1 MKNQITARDYERLS
15 AYLDN
20 QLDGKERTRMEE
32 RLIAD
37 PELRKQLQEIEKT
50 RLLLRELP
58 RIRAPRN
65 FYIRPETISKPVGV
79 RPSFKLFPSYGIVS
93 AIATILLVIVIFAD
107 RRISFSGPVAF
118 APAEVVPAESFVVEQ
133 EVARSEAAT
142 TSPVEA
148 APNAMME
155 SQVLVLPTSPVAVAK
170 VGEAGIATPTTIY
183 LDALLPSSTPEAI
196 FSILSGQTVTNTVNC
211 EGTTDSSDNQRTPNL
226 SQCTTP
232 TATAMNSL
240 QGLLSTDSPISSPVA
255 ALPSVTL
262 QPTETPYP
270 TTTLFPTSTSTLEPS
285 PTLIPTNTPAITQ
298 DIPSGSIVEAP
309 AIPAPSDQLL
319 DTTGSAPLDSAPEQ
333 NSSKSPNFEFI
344 KYIILTIELSLA
356 SIAIIAGILAIIL
369 RLRAG
374 R

>member
-1 MKNQITARDYERLS
+1 MKNQITSLDYERLS

-20 QLDGKERTRMEE
+20 QLVGKECIRMEE

-37 PELRKQLQEIEKT
+37 PELRKQLQELEKT

-58 RIRAPRN
+58 RLRAPRN
-65 FYIRPETISKPVGV
+65 FYISPESVSKPVGV
-79 RPSFKLFPSYGIVS
+79 RPSFKLFPAYGIVS
-93 AIATILLVIVIFAD
+93 AIATILLVMVIFAD
-107 RRISFSGPVAF
+107 RLISTSGPVAL
-118 APAEVVPAESFVVEQ
+118 APAEVAPAESFVVEQ

-142 TSPVEA
+142 SSPVEA

-155 SQVLVLPTSPVAVAK
+155 SQVQVLPTSPAAVAK
-170 VGEAGIATPTTIY
+170 VGEPGIATPTTIY
-183 LDALLPSSTPEAI
+183 LDALLPSLTPEVL
-196 FSILSGQTVTNTVNC
+196 FSIMSGQTVTNTTTC
-211 EGTTDSSDNQRTPNL
+211 EGTIISGDNQRTPNL
-226 SQCTTP
+226 SQCATP
-232 TATAMNSL
+232 TGTTMNSL
-240 QGLLSTDSPISSPVA
+240 QGLLSTDSPNSSPVA
-255 ALPSVTL
+255 ALPSITL
-262 QPTETPYP
+262 HPTETPYP
-270 TTTLFPTSTSTLEPS
+270 TATPFPTSTSTLVPS
-285 PTLIPTNTPAITQ
+285 PTPVPTNAPMITQ

-319 DTTGSAPLDSAPEQ
+319 DTTGSAPLYSTPEQ